1 MLAGPAWRA
10 AAEERRTSEAAL
22 DLVRVFRRMRSES
35 MAYGRAHILR
45 YTTADSGTFEVY
57 RGTASECNS
66 NLWAPLVAEGP
77 CGDTVAFPNSYCV
90 DGFSM
95 ADEAYSI
102 GGTTIQVT
110 AVASKGG
117 TASLNAATD
126 ICFEPMGRMMWRAG
140 DSLVSADARMVEGTN
155 GSAMGD
161 TGGGFLFEF
170 QRLEGSTKVGVAR
183 YVAIPLG
190 GDARLLR

>member
-1 MLAGPAWRA
+1 MELLVVVLIIAITAMLAGPAWRA

-110 AVASKGG
+110 AVASKGEQP
-117 TASLNAATD
+117 AST
-126 ICFEPMGRMMWRAG
+126 PRPT
-140 DSLVSADARMVEGTN
+140 SA
-155 GSAMGD
+155 S
-161 TGGGFLFEF
+161 
-170 QRLEGSTKVGVAR
+170 SPWVG
-183 YVAIPLG
+183 
-190 GDARLLR
+190 